1 MYLYKSVVDTTLQ
14 IAIIMQSL
22 EKFVKK
28 KNKSEKEINKIHH
41 LSINNLA
48 ALEINS
54 LLIRVE

>member
-28 KNKSEKEINKIHH
+28 KNKSEKEIDKIHH

>member
-1 MYLYKSVVDTTLQ
+1 MYLYKSVVDITLQ